1 MILVTGGTGF
11 IGSHLVERLCAEGL
25 PVRCLARRKP
35 SAELPPTVELA
46 YGDLVSGAGLESA
59 LRGVTAVIHLAGAIK
74 ALAAADY
81 YTGNT
86 VATENLARLVA
97 GRPIR
102 LVHVSSLAAIGPS
115 PDGAALSEDA
125 QPHPLTHYGKSKLE
139 AERFVRALVP
149 HAVIVRPPV
158 VYGPR
163 DTGVLQILKSISKGI
178 VLEISGGERRL
189 SLIYVKDLVEGL
201 MTLANAPQA
210 AGRTYFL
217 AHPKPVT
224 WSAFCLE
231 AARIM
236 GWEGGR
242 RVRVVRIPA
251 AAAYAAGWCAEM
263 WSRLTGNPGIVSR
276 EKVREA
282 QCRAWICDARLA
294 AQEIGF
300 EAQTPLHAGLA
311 ETLAWYK
318 EAGWLKY

>member
-1 MILVTGGTGF
+1 M
-11 IGSHLVERLCAEGL
+11 
-25 PVRCLARRKP
+25 RCLARRKP
-35 SAELPPTVELA
+35 SQGFPPSVELA

-59 LRGVTAVIHLAGAIK
+59 LRGASAVIHLAGVIK
-74 ALAAADY
+74 ALAAVDY
-81 YTGNT
+81 YTGNAL
-86 VATENLARLVA
+86 ATGNLARLVR

-115 PDGAALSEDA
+115 PDGGALSEDA
-125 QPHPLTHYGKSKLE
+125 PPHPLTHYGKSKLE
-139 AERFVRALVP
+139 AEHIVRALVP
-149 HAVIVRPPV
+149 DAVVARPPV

-163 DTGVLQILKSISKGI
+163 DTGVLQILKSISKGL
-178 VLEISGGERRL
+178 VLEISGGERWL

-201 MTLANAPQA
+201 MALANAPQA

-236 GWEGGR
+236 GWGAGRR
-242 RVRVVRIPA
+242 RVRVLRIPA
-251 AAAYAAGWCAEM
+251 GAAYAAGWCAEM
-263 WSRLTGNPGIVSR
+263 WSRLTRKPGIVSR

-282 QCRAWICDARLA
+282 QCRAWICDTRLA
-294 AQEIGF
+294 AREIGF
-300 EAQTPLHAGLA
+300 EAQTPLRAGLA